1 LLSIAIKPSKANR
14 VRALAAAN
22 PELDPL
28 ALSKKTGVDRGE
40 VRAALTRKQGRRK
53 KRALVE

>member
-1 LLSIAIKPSKANR
+1 MLSIAVKPSTANR

-28 ALSKKTGVDRGE
+28 DLSKKAGINRGE
-40 VRAALTRKQGRRK
+40 VRAALGRKQGRRK
-53 KRALVE
+53 KKSAE